1 MNAYSDL
8 NQNEILVLKA
18 IVIASDKSTGG
29 EFTYF
34 DEVMCEITELTQ
46 QQVKGYISQLCQKK
60 YIYVSDDEFCQ
71 ICGSVKVDYLTD
83 YTF

>member
-1 MNAYSDL
+1 MNTYSNL

-34 DEVMCEITELTQ
+34 DEVMFEITEFTE
-46 QQVKGYISQLCQKK
+46 QQVKGYISQLCQKN
-60 YIYVSDDEFCQ
+60 YIYVSDDKFCQ
-71 ICGSVKVDYLTD
+71 ICGRNVDYLTD